1 MGVRKSSPFF
11 LLMGITAIAKR
22 SNQFVS
28 RLPVHVAQA
37 VLNVETKLVD
47 MNRRQMLTSK
57 RADGAPI
64 TPLYSKPYARKKGFN
79 KPNLYVSGEFQSEM
93 FLHVNENEGTFFIS
107 SFDEKMKYLI
117 KMYSQKI
124 FGIAPKD
131 LPEAQKI
138 SVDQLRA
145 IYYLYVFNC

>member
-1 MGVRKSSPFF
+1 MGVLKSSPLF
-11 LLMGITAIAKR
+11 LLMGIAAIAKR

-47 MNRRQMLTSK
+47 MNRRQMLASK

-64 TPLYSKPYARKKGFN
+64 TPLYSNPYARRKGFK
-79 KPNLYVSGEFQSEM
+79 KPNLYVTGEFQSEM

-117 KMYSQKI
+117 KMYSLKI

-131 LPEAQKI
+131 LPQAQKI
-138 SVDQLRA
+138 SVDQLRS